1 MGHFYPPG
9 SGSSTDSE
17 YGSGSYDLIESG
29 SSTDP
34 DPKPCF
40 MFVNLSVWP
49 EVMRQYGS
57 LLEDYDTNSALVN
70 DCIFTMMHHVAGD
83 LASPHTLYI
92 PSILQSFSRI
102 WEQGIQICEDWVD
115 LIGKLARHI
124 LFPEKAEV

>member
-1 MGHFYPPG
+1 
-9 SGSSTDSE
+9 
-17 YGSGSYDLIESG
+17 
-29 SSTDP
+29 
-34 DPKPCF
+34 
-40 MFVNLSVWP
+40 MFVNLSVWS

-115 LIGKLARHI
+115 LIGRLARQI
-124 LFPEKAEV
+124 FFLRKQN